1 MSAKARARW
10 RHLQLET
17 FSAAAA
23 AHENAGVSPRGGVA
37 QLTMLCYVR
46 KPGAKRA
53 KKRWLVRARASPA
66 AARALGSIAS

>member
-17 FSAAAA
+17 FSAA

-66 AARALGSIAS
+66 AARALGSTAS